1 MKKRLT
7 KIFISCLVICVCM
20 AMAAPAAFADGET
33 TYVVS
38 FRPGE
43 HGSFSQGAVGYLSS
57 YGNVQMT
64 ATGNLFLEVTS
75 GTPFP
80 AGILSYLGADA
91 GYYYRGGLAGGPV
104 TEDMTYVAQFGIL
117 SGSGVRYTVRY
128 VDSVSGAEVAESYTG
143 YANAG
148 DVIPFTAKTVTGYD
162 VDSTTKSIT
171 VSEGAELSFYY
182 TSNGTLD
189 EIHYVYG
196 QDTVITQTVV
206 TPQTP
211 NNNTENNDND
221 NGNDDNAGNGPEVR
235 IEDNEVPLGGGEV
248 QEPVQIEDE
257 NVPLAGP
264 GMKDENEANSLA
276 IGLAAGAGALVLIGI
291 VAAVILSRKKKKAG
305 EE

>member
-1 MKKRLT
+1 
-7 KIFISCLVICVCM
+7 M
-20 AMAAPAAFADGET
+20 AMAAPAAFADGGT

-43 HGSFSQGAVGYLSS
+43 HGSFSQGAVGYLSN
-57 YGNVQMT
+57 YGTVQMT

-80 AGILSYLGADA
+80 AGVLSYLGAEE
-91 GYYYRGGLAGGPV
+91 GYYYRGGLAGGPI

-117 SGSGVRYTVRY
+117 SGGGVRYTVRY
-128 VDSVSGAEVAESYTG
+128 VERVSGAEVAESYTG

-162 VDSTTKSIT
+162 VDSATKSIT

-189 EIHYVYG
+189 EIRYEYG
-196 QDTVITQTVV
+196 QDTIITQTVV

-211 NNNTENNDND
+211 DNNDNNNENNDNAE
-221 NGNDDNAGNGPEVR
+221 NSPEVR
-235 IEDNEVPLGGGEV
+235 IEENEVPLGGGEV

-264 GMKDENEANSLA
+264 GMKDESEANRLA
-276 IGLAAGAGALVLIGI
+276 IGASIGAGALVLIGI
-291 VAAVILSRKKKKAG
+291 VVGVILNRKKKKA
-305 EE
+305 EEE